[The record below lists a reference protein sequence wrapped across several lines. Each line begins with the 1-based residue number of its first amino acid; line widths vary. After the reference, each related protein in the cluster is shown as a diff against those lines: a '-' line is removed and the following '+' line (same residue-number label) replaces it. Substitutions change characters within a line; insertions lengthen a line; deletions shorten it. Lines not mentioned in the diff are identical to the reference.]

1 MSEVLTF
8 NTESNTVV
16 KESEIVPLTI
26 YSDAFGMLKE
36 VMPEYTDKL
45 PNNNMERFS
54 KQMHLTRKM
63 YNGIGLAAN
72 QCGIRA
78 RVFVIGTGDR
88 DDFKITCINPR
99 VVKESDNIVRDK
111 EGCLSYPALHVTI
124 GRPDNSDVEFTNE
137 KGELVNMNLTGVTA
151 RCFLHELDHLNGV
164 LMADRVGKTSMMMAK
179 EKQMKRL
186 KKFERNY
193 KRGIRI

>member
-16 KESEIVPLTI
+16 KESEIVPLKI

-54 KQMHLTRKM
+54 KQMHLTSKM

-124 GRPDNSDVEFTNE
+124 GRPDNIDVEFTNE

>member
-16 KESEIVPLTI
+16 KESEIVPLKI

-124 GRPDNSDVEFTNE
+124 GRPDNIDVEFTNE

>member
-78 RVFVIGTGDR
+78 RIFVLGTGDR

-99 VVKESDNIVRDK
+99 VVKQSDNIVRDK
-111 EGCLSYPALHVTI
+111 EGCLSYPALYVTI
-124 GRPDNSDVEFTNE
+124 GRPDNIDVEFTNE
-137 KGELVNMNLTGVTA
+137 KGELVNMNLTGLTA

-179 EKQMKRL
+179 DKQMKQI
-186 KKFERNY
+186 KKIERKH

>member
-78 RVFVIGTGDR
+78 RVFVIGTSDR

-99 VVKESDNIVRDK
+99 VVKQSDNIVRER
-111 EGCLSYPALHVTI
+111 EGCLSYPALSVTI
-124 GRPDNSDVEFTNE
+124 GRPDNIDVEFTNE

-164 LMADRVGKTSMMMAK
+164 LMADRVGPTTMMMARD
-179 EKQMKRL
+179 KQKKQL
-186 KKFERNY
+186 KKFERTY

>member
-8 NTESNTVV
+8 NTESNTLV

-72 QCGIRA
+72 QCAIRA
-78 RVFVIGTGDR
+78 RVFVLGTGDR

-99 VVKESDNIVRDK
+99 VVKQSDNIVRDR
-111 EGCLSYPALHVTI
+111 EGCLSYPALYVTI
-124 GRPDNSDVEFTNE
+124 GRPDNIDVEFTNE
-137 KGELVNMNLTGVTA
+137 KGELVNMNLTGLTA

-179 EKQMKRL
+179 DKQMKQI
-186 KKFERNY
+186 KKIERKH

>member
-78 RVFVIGTGDR
+78 RIFVLGTGDR

-99 VVKESDNIVRDK
+99 VVKQSDNIVRDK
-111 EGCLSYPALHVTI
+111 EGCLSYPALYVTI
-124 GRPDNSDVEFTNE
+124 GRPDNIDVEFTNE
-137 KGELVNMNLTGVTA
+137 KGELVNMNLTGLTA

-179 EKQMKRL
+179 EKQMKQI
-186 KKFERNY
+186 KKIERKH

>member
-1 MSEVLTF
+1 
-8 NTESNTVV
+8 
-16 KESEIVPLTI
+16 
-26 YSDAFGMLKE
+26 MLKE

-99 VVKESDNIVRDK
+99 VVKQSDNIVRER
-111 EGCLSYPALHVTI
+111 EGCLSYPALSVTI
-124 GRPDNSDVEFTNE
+124 GRPDNIDVEFTNE

-164 LMADRVGKTSMMMAK
+164 LMADRVGPTTMMMARD
-179 EKQMKRL
+179 KQKKQL
-186 KKFERNY
+186 KKFERTY

>member
-72 QCGIRA
+72 QCGICA

-124 GRPDNSDVEFTNE
+124 GRPDNIDVEFTNE

>member
-16 KESEIVPLTI
+16 KESEIVPLKI

-99 VVKESDNIVRDK
+99 VVKQSDNIVRDK

-124 GRPDNSDVEFTNE
+124 GRPDNIDVEFTNE

-164 LMADRVGKTSMMMAK
+164 LFVDRVKNAIALNK
-179 EKQMKRL
+179 ELTAHGFAAQDL
-186 KKFERNY
+186 
-193 KRGIRI
+193 